1 MSIYDYLKILSKP
14 LAAYHDH
21 SFIFSFFPRTGGV
34 KSRPI
39 LTFQSSLKHA
49 TTVQCKFFLFIY
61 IFFYQTRE
69 FWTYIIRIDTLD
81 EFYGKIWIHL
91 QEEIYPLLFYKKR
104 ARSNCTVGPLHL
116 CTRRGVTWLNGS
128 SSTPPPFFKKC
139 EKRASSRIS
148 AYCRYH
154 WRDTRIFKTVL
165 LFQVFSHFELCAPF
179 PTLAE
184 FLIKSPCPELY
195 SIIMASHSLHKHRE
209 TESGAR
215 LRRKKEAY

>member
-1 MSIYDYLKILSKP
+1 MDFTVRYRSTYRKKYILCCFAKSGHEATAQFGLYIYARD
-14 LAAYHDH
+14 A
-21 SFIFSFFPRTGGV
+21 V
-34 KSRPI
+34 SRD
-39 LTFQSSLKHA
+39 L
-49 TTVQCKFFLFIY
+49 TVQLA
-61 IFFYQTRE
+61 
-69 FWTYIIRIDTLD
+69 
-81 EFYGKIWIHL
+81 
-91 QEEIYPLLFYKKR
+91 PP
-104 ARSNCTVGPLHL
+104 PLH
-116 CTRRGVTWLNGS
+116 
-128 SSTPPPFFKKC
+128 FKKC